1 MIANQKRVRKKQLT
15 TPRQPTAEDNLG
27 LARLAA
33 RPFAKGK
40 AEPLE
45 DTDQYADACLGLV
58 KAEADFDPGKG
69 LLSSWFFGK
78 ARKEMVDGHRERHSI
93 PTMRLDDVD
102 QELLEAIPQEERPD
116 PAGLLEVLLAPQPDD
131 RDIDRRNR
139 QMAVDHFLHG
149 KSMTD
154 IARDNE
160 LSKMA
165 VSLAIRSAILK
176 IRQRHEELIAEYQ

>member
-1 MIANQKRVRKKQLT
+1 MIANQKRAKKGL

-45 DTDQYADACLGLV
+45 DTEQYADACLGLV
-58 KAEADFDPGKG
+58 KAEADFDPSKG
-69 LLSSWFFGK
+69 LLSSWFFCK
-78 ARKEMVDGHRERHSI
+78 AQKEMIDGHRERHSI
-93 PTMRLDDVD
+93 PAVRLDDVD
-102 QELLEAIPQEERPD
+102 GELLEAKECQEPPD
-116 PAGLLEVLLAPQPDD
+116 AVALLAVLLAPQPDD

-139 QMAVDHFLHG
+139 QMVVDHFIHG

-154 IARDNE
+154 IARDSE

-176 IRQRHEELIAEYQ
+176 IRQRHEALIAENQ